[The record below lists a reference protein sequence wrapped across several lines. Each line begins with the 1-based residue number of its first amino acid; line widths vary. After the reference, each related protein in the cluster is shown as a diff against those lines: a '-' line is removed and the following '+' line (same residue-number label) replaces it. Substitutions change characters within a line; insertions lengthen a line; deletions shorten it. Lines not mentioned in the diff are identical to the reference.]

1 MSARPPLEGGP
12 KNLRRKFF
20 GEGQTFGTCG
30 KPRPEKSSGFFD
42 PPSRGGWISAL
53 IFLVLAILPAQAAP
67 PPDLAAEVNP
77 FIGTTNGGNT
87 YPGATLPFGM
97 VAFSPE
103 ETPLPGKRYPIAA
116 PGGYEYRVIGI
127 KGFSLTHLSGTG
139 CTGAS
144 GDIPFMPVTV
154 PVEMSPSADNSFSM
168 YASSFSHA
176 HEEASPGWYK
186 VALDNGVTTELSATL
201 RSATARFTFPAG
213 KPANL
218 LIRTSD
224 SEVGSSD
231 ASVHVDLDRREVT
244 GSVTSGNF
252 CGYLSPDRRESYYTL
267 YFVAEIDQP
276 FTVGGAWEDKR
287 VHEGARE
294 AHGGTTYGDRGHPP
308 GDKGSGAWISFDPSK
323 TPVVNMRVGISYVS
337 MDNARANL
345 ATEQPRW
352 MNIYDIR
359 ATAHATWNARLGQI
373 RITGGSKDQRTVFYT
388 ALYHA
393 LVEPNL
399 FSDVDG
405 RYLGMDGKV
414 HTVVAP
420 QRAQYANFS
429 GWDVYRS
436 QLQLLTWLDPQL
448 GSDIAQSL
456 LNQANQNGGTWDR
469 WTHLT
474 GGTSVMNGDPSA
486 PAIADIYAFGGRDFD
501 VKGAYASLLAAA
513 TVPTEKDLSHHG
525 CEVQCIGQRPGLD
538 QWLKLHY
545 MPVGAPGWGAAADT
559 LEMTTADFALS
570 ELASDLGDT
579 ANAKML
585 RERSGWWRNLFNPNA
600 VPGEG
605 YIQPRNADGTWPKFD
620 PASNTSEDG
629 FVEGSGAQYLW
640 MVPYDPQGL
649 FDAMGGNAKAAAR
662 LDRYFYAPGGSLA
675 VTKAGD
681 LHAELNNEPS
691 IGDPWLYDF
700 AGESWKTQ
708 SLIHGT
714 LATLWTNTPDG
725 IPGNDDLG
733 EMSSWY
739 VWAALG
745 LYPLFPGRAEL
756 VLASPLFTEAD
767 IGRPDGNVVV
777 RAKGDGPYVSA
788 LKVNGVASAQAWLP
802 ASFANKGGTLDFTL
816 SKTPNPKWGTPPPS
830 FGPVQK

>member
-1 MSARPPLEGGP
+1 MR
-12 KNLRRKFF
+12 
-20 GEGQTFGTCG
+20 
-30 KPRPEKSSGFFD
+30 
-42 PPSRGGWISAL
+42 
-53 IFLVLAILPAQAAP
+53 LVLGIALATALTATAQAAP
-67 PPDLAAEVNP
+67 GDYASEVNP

-144 GDIPFMPVTV
+144 GDIPFMPVTA
-154 PVEMSPSADNSFSM
+154 PVEMSPSTDNSFSM
-168 YASSFSHA
+168 YSSAFSHA

-186 VALDNGVTTELSATL
+186 VELDNGVTTKLSVTL
-201 RSATARFTFPAG
+201 RTGFAQFAFPAD

-231 ASVHVDLDRREVT
+231 AAIKVDPQKKEIT

-267 YFVAEIDQP
+267 YFVAKFDAP
-276 FTVGGAWEDKR
+276 FTAGGTWEDKT
-287 VHEGARE
+287 VHEGATE

-323 TPVVNMRVGISYVS
+323 TPVVNMRVAISYVS
-337 MDNARANL
+337 PENARANFD
-345 ATEQPRW
+345 AESPAGTTVEAVR
-352 MNIYDIR
+352 D
-359 ATAHATWNARLGQI
+359 AAHKAWNAKLGQI
-373 RITGGSKDQRTVFYT
+373 RVEGGAKDQRTIFYT
-388 ALYHA
+388 ALYHV
-393 LVEPNL
+393 LLEPNL

-420 QRAQYANFS
+420 QHAQYANFS

-501 VKGAYASLLAAA
+501 VKSAYASLLAAA
-513 TVPTEKDLSHHG
+513 TIPTEKDLSHHG

-559 LEMTTADFALS
+559 LEMTSADFGLS
-570 ELASDLGDT
+570 ELSNDVGDT
-579 ANAKML
+579 ANARML
-585 RERSGWWRNLFNPNA
+585 RGRAGWWRNIYNPNA
-600 VPGEG
+600 TPNAG

-662 LDRYFYAPGGSLA
+662 LDRYFYMPDGSLA

-700 AGESWKTQ
+700 VGQPWKTQ
-708 SLIHGT
+708 SLVH
-714 LATLWTNTPDG
+714 ATATQIWTNTPDG

-745 LYPLFPGRAEL
+745 IYPLYPGRAEF
-756 VLASPLFTEAD
+756 VLGSPLFAEAD
-767 IGRPDGNVVV
+767 VERPGGRVTI
-777 RAKGDGPYVSA
+777 RAKGAASDAPYIA
-788 LKVNGVASAQAWLP
+788 TLKVNGAASNQPWLP
-802 ASFANKGGTLDFTL
+802 ASFAQKGGTLDITM
-816 SKTPNPKWGTPPPS
+816 SKTPNTKWGAPPPS
-830 FGPVQK
+830 FGPAQ

>member
-1 MSARPPLEGGP
+1 M
-12 KNLRRKFF
+12 RRAVLGIAFA
-20 GEGQTFGTCG
+20 G
-30 KPRPEKSSGFFD
+30 
-42 PPSRGGWISAL
+42 L
-53 IFLVLAILPAQAAP
+53 IAATAEAAP
-67 PPDLAAEVNP
+67 GDYASEVNP

-168 YASSFSHA
+168 YSSSFSHA

-186 VALDNGVTTELSATL
+186 VTLDNGVTTELSATL
-201 RSATARFTFPAG
+201 RTAAARFRFPAD
-213 KPANL
+213 KLANL

-231 ASVHVDLDRREVT
+231 AVVKVMPEKDEIT
-244 GSVTSGNF
+244 GSVTAGNF

-267 YFVAEIDQP
+267 YFVAEFDQP
-276 FTVGGAWEDKR
+276 FTAGGTWEDKR
-287 VHEGARE
+287 VHQGARE

-308 GDKGSGAWISFDPSK
+308 GDKGSGAWIAFDPAK
-323 TPVVNMRVGISYVS
+323 TPVVTMRVGISYVS
-337 MDNARANL
+337 EANARANL
-345 ATEQPRW
+345 AAENPGQPIEAVR
-352 MNIYDIR
+352 D
-359 ATAHATWNARLGQI
+359 AAHKVWNAKLGQI
-373 RITGGSKDQRTVFYT
+373 KVEGGAKDQRTVFYT
-388 ALYHA
+388 ALYHV

-399 FSDVDG
+399 FSDIDG
-405 RYLGMDGKV
+405 RYLGMDGAV
-414 HTVVAP
+414 HTVTPP

-501 VKGAYASLLAAA
+501 VKGAYASLLTAA

-538 QWLKLHY
+538 QWLTLHY

-585 RERSGWWRNLFNPNA
+585 RARSGWWRNLYNPNA
-600 VPGEG
+600 TAGEG

-649 FDAMGGNAKAAAR
+649 FDAMGGNTKAAAR
-662 LDRYFYAPGGSLA
+662 LDGYFYEPNGVLA

-700 AGESWKTQ
+700 VGEPWKTQ
-708 SLIHGT
+708 SLVH
-714 LATLWTNTPDG
+714 ATAMQIWTNAPDG

-745 LYPLFPGRAEL
+745 IYPLYPGRADL
-756 VLASPLFTEAD
+756 VLGSPLFTEAD
-767 IGRPDGNVVV
+767 VDRPGGRVVIH
-777 RAKGDGPYVSA
+777 AKGVGIDAPYIA
-788 LKVNGVASAQAWLP
+788 TLKVNGAASDKAWLP
-802 ASFANKGGTLDFTL
+802 ASFAQKGGTLDMTM
-816 SKTPNPKWGTPPPS
+816 SKTPNTKWGTPPPS
-830 FGPVQK
+830 FGPQQ